1 MPPARALHEW
11 RKLKKRRVAG
21 FEPTSALSY
30 QSVHIYCFKGGDWQ
44 TITPPAGADVWV
56 KKEKKK
62 NGGRPDSNR
71 RAFAPA
77 GAPAYIL
84 KEKGRLRR
92 RLPGQMYLNEKG
104 ERKNGGRSDSNRRAF
119 APAEAPACFASF
131 NLCLY
136 YTT

>member
-30 QSVHIYCFKGGDWQ
+30 QSVRIYCFKGGL
-44 TITPPAGADVWV
+44 ADYNAACRGRCMG
-56 KKEKKK
+56 KKGEEK

>member
-11 RKLKKRRVAG
+11 RKLKKWRVAG
-21 FEPTSALSY
+21 FEPASALSY
-30 QSVHIYCFKGGDWQ
+30 QSARIYCFKGDWQ

-62 NGGRPDSNR
+62 WRAVGSNR

-92 RLPGQMYLNEKG
+92 RLPGQMYLNEKEKEKWRAVG
-104 ERKNGGRSDSNRRAF
+104 FEPTGICSCRSTRVF
-119 APAEAPACFASF
+119 
-131 NLCLY
+131 CLLQFMFVLY
-136 YTT
+136 HITS

>member
-1 MPPARALHEW
+1 MG
-11 RKLKKRRVAG
+11 KKG
-21 FEPTSALSY
+21 E
-30 QSVHIYCFKGGDWQ
+30 
-44 TITPPAGADVWV
+44 
-56 KKEKKK
+56 EK

>member
-62 NGGRPDSNR
+62 MAGGRIRTD
-71 RAFAPA
+71 
-77 GAPAYIL
+77 
-84 KEKGRLRR
+84 E
-92 RLPGQMYLNEKG
+92 RLPLPEHPHIY
-104 ERKNGGRSDSNRRAF
+104 
-119 APAEAPACFASF
+119 
-131 NLCLY
+131 
-136 YTT
+136 